1 MLKIGDRVVINQ
13 IKNRTFYGKI
23 IRFTN
28 YLLVI
33 VEEDIGKGFWE
44 WRCYPNEISKL
55 TTLCS

>member
-33 VEEDIGKGFWE
+33 VEEDIGEGF
-44 WRCYPNEISKL
+44 
-55 TTLCS
+55 